1 MTEKAIRLLHFT
13 DPHLHASA
21 DGRMRGIHTYA
32 TLCSILEHVE
42 RSGLEADC
50 VVATGD
56 LVQDETRQGYE
67 RFREAVSQL
76 KVVDQGHAP
85 VLCIPGNHDAPNV
98 MAEVLGDPPFQVGGT
113 RELGP
118 WKIIMLSTFS
128 RGNDFGLLG
137 EGELERLAGEL
148 DRAGDHHVLVALHH
162 HPVPCG
168 SLWLDGLGVR
178 DAESFFEITDRC
190 PQVRAIIYGHIHQ
203 ICETERRGVR
213 LMSTPSTCFQF
224 LPKSNSHRSDE
235 RPPAYRWLTLRADG
249 ELDSE
254 VVWLDPSS

>member
-1 MTEKAIRLLHFT
+1 
-13 DPHLHASA
+13 
-21 DGRMRGIHTYA
+21 MRGICTYA

-42 RSGLEADC
+42 ASGLQADC

-67 RFREAVSQL
+67 RFREAVNRLSVIETGQ
-76 KVVDQGHAP
+76 VP
-85 VLCIPGNHDAPNV
+85 VLCIPGNHDAPNI
-98 MAEVLGDPPFQVGGT
+98 MAEVLGHAPFQVGGT
-113 RELGP
+113 RKFGD
-118 WKIIMLSTFS
+118 WTIVMLSTFS

-137 EGELERLAGEL
+137 QAEL
-148 DRAGDHHVLVALHH
+148 DRLEEALKQAGDDHVLVALHH
-162 HPVPCG
+162 HPVPTG

-178 DAESFFEITDRC
+178 DAESFFEITDC
-190 PQVRAIIYGHIHQ
+190 FPQVRAILYGHVHQ

-235 RPPAYRWLTLRADG
+235 RPPAYRWLTLKADG
-249 ELDSE
+249 QLDSE
-254 VVWLDPSS
+254 VVWLDPSP